1 MSVSRLLRDTCLAAS
16 FKRDSEP
23 WKGFREDVASTE
35 KEYCHEFVFK
45 YTKKWGG
52 GVEKER
58 KSTHILLTAHT
69 FGPMKNL
76 YGRQEEIFMFSR
88 PPHTKIAC

>member
-52 GVEKER
+52 GCGKGAKIYTYIVNG
-58 KSTHILLTAHT
+58 THIRPH
-69 FGPMKNL
+69 
-76 YGRQEEIFMFSR
+76 EEFIWKTGGDVYAF
-88 PPHTKIAC
+88 